1 MFLSE
6 ARKYRVWFVGANQYL
21 GQIPIELLQG
31 LQNTMRISLRPEDDS
46 LQMAQKIGKYDP
58 DWDKR
63 EPEDEEARRRT
74 NPLPYNVQEEYELL
88 ANEIKE
94 LFVGE
99 GFIKLENRK
108 EKFKALRFP
117 DPTTPIRELTRL
129 REWYAKRLM
138 VPRSDAIQTVES
150 RLTPV
155 ETTPAAPESQATAE
169 GLPIK
174 DYDLLNMG
182 QISKRLGELSV
193 EEIEQLRDYEAKNK
207 NRRSLMTRFEKRIR
221 TARNDDT
228 TGKAKEAN

>member
-31 LQNTMRISLRPEDDS
+31 LQNTMRISLRLEDDS
-46 LQMAQKIGKYDP
+46 VQMAQKIGKYEP

-99 GFIKLENRK
+99 GFIRYKHKL
-108 EKFKALRFP
+108 EKFKAAYIPERQTNATKLDRVKQ
-117 DPTTPIRELTRL
+117 
-129 REWYAKRLM
+129 WYADQLM
-138 VPRSDAIQTVES
+138 VPRSVAVPMVNALFSQTPDSE
-150 RLTPV
+150 
-155 ETTPAAPESQATAE
+155 PAPAGFQ
-169 GLPIK
+169 
-174 DYDLLNMG
+174 
-182 QISKRLGELSV
+182 
-193 EEIEQLRDYEAKNK
+193 
-207 NRRSLMTRFEKRIR
+207 RRTRY
-221 TARNDDT
+221 
-228 TGKAKEAN
+228 G